1 MDSDN
6 FLFVDVT
13 KDLELCGKMLEKIN
27 TLFMKC
33 ILLELL
39 TDRNDPTNENKNL
52 VFPLIRALIGLF
64 IEIDH
69 SWYFSCLNDDE
80 VYLKIYMFML
90 IYLLTKCQ

>member
-13 KDLELCGKMLEKIN
+13 KDLELCGKMLEKFN

-39 TDRNDPTNENKNL
+39 TDRNDPTSENKNL
-52 VFPLIRALIGLF
+52 VFPLIRALIGLY
-64 IEIDH
+64 ISVSSH
-69 SWYFSCLNDDE
+69 S
-80 VYLKIYMFML
+80 LKVSGN
-90 IYLLTKCQ
+90 LLVLSYCKCCTTWQQ